1 MSEIL
6 VVDDDRELRDNL
18 REVLSAEGFDVV
30 VAGNGDEALEMVKTR
45 AFDLVLLDL
54 VMPGLSGLETLL
66 LLRRQQPQLKVVMV
80 TAFSTIENAVEAMRR
95 GADDYLTKPFKISDL
110 LMTVKRVLEEA
121 RFKECN
127 ALLNMDGTFNSLA
140 NAIRRQILLVL
151 KSKGRRRF
159 MEVTRDLGIDDHTK
173 VNFHLKVL
181 KEEGLISQD
190 DQKYYS
196 LSPKGVKVT
205 QCMNIVIDNMAH

>member
-1 MSEIL
+1 
-6 VVDDDRELRDNL
+6 
-18 REVLSAEGFDVV
+18 
-30 VAGNGDEALEMVKTR
+30 
-45 AFDLVLLDL
+45 
-54 VMPGLSGLETLL
+54 
-66 LLRRQQPQLKVVMV
+66 
-80 TAFSTIENAVEAMRR
+80 
-95 GADDYLTKPFKISDL
+95 
-110 LMTVKRVLEEA
+110 
-121 RFKECN
+121 
-127 ALLNMDGTFNSLA
+127 
-140 NAIRRQILLVL
+140 
-151 KSKGRRRF
+151 